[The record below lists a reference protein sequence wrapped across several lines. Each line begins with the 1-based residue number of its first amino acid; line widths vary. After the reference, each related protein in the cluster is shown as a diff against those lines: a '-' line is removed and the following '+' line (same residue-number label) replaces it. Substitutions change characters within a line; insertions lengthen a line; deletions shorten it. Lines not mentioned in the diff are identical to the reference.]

1 VFEVTLESIEIVPL
15 TRPSYASIL
24 QSLKEPSYIHLTH
37 CPHHTVRYLVL
48 LVLVLVLVLLLL
60 LQGRSISKELQN
72 MSPILSLGVRT
83 LPVDLIKAWDMD
95 ILVCGSGSGARR
107 TNRINRINRT
117 NSFHV
122 PFVRLHQLVVLRFT
136 HRTFNR
142 LLHKIQITVVKLK
155 LNY

>member
-48 LVLVLVLVLLLL
+48 LVVFLVLLLL

-83 LPVDLIKAWDMD
+83 LPVDLIKAWD
-95 ILVCGSGSGARR
+95 G
-107 TNRINRINRT
+107 TWRT